1 MKHPINS
8 ILSFPQDIKQ
18 DILYVMIIVFQYQ
31 SIGQVGLL
39 IVIMAGSKA
48 YNSSFK

>member
-1 MKHPINS
+1 MKKHPINS

-18 DILYVMIIVFQYQ
+18 DIARFAN
-31 SIGQVGLL
+31 SF
-39 IVIMAGSKA
+39 IMAGNKA